1 MKAVRR
7 SLAVLVIVFAL
18 LLLVYFGASRDDT
31 QVPAPP
37 PISADVP
44 LAGATAPSPTELSVG
59 ELRSA
64 LTEACSANGAES
76 VNKDGEQEEIQARI
90 DAFKELRLNLSDS
103 LSASASAEHLHLAAL
118 LSNDP
123 VAQVKLIEQAISR
136 SPSDP
141 FLLWSAV
148 RICSDPVVSPD
159 CPLGDWVQRLIM
171 VDGQNRESWIRIAA
185 NRLAV
190 GEADAALKAM
200 QHAATAAETRIYW
213 TETVEMTERGLAAA
227 GADHPFSERAEM
239 AFGIAATMLPVY
251 SDYTR
256 MCAKQAPLSADWA
269 YGCLGYGELAEN
281 QGKTE
286 TDVAI
291 GRQIQKTAYEALGE
305 LEKAA
310 DVANRLQRHRRERL
324 SADFAHTQ
332 LIDRLL
338 VSNPTMFWAYLAAIR
353 SVGEEAARRKITA
366 DIERIIAQQPDLA
379 CAK

>member
-1 MKAVRR
+1 MVFVA
-7 SLAVLVIVFAL
+7 VFAL
-18 LLLVYFGASRDDT
+18 LLLVYFVASREDA
-31 QVPAPP
+31 QFAAPP

-44 LAGATAPSPTELSVG
+44 LAGATAPSATERAVG

-64 LTEACSANGAES
+64 LTEVCSTSDAESANKNGQRE
-76 VNKDGEQEEIQARI
+76 DIQAQL
-90 DAFKELRLNLSDS
+90 DASKQLRQKLSDS

-123 VAQVKLIEQAISR
+123 VAQVKLIEQAISS

-148 RICSDPVVSPD
+148 RICSDPAVSLD
-159 CPLGDWVQRLIM
+159 CPLGDWEQRLIM

-185 NRLAV
+185 NRLAA
-190 GEADAALKAM
+190 GETDAALRAM
-200 QHAATAAETRIYW
+200 QHAATAAETRSYW

-227 GADHPFSERAEM
+227 GADHPFPERAEM

-256 MCAKQAPLSADWA
+256 MCAKQARLSTDWA
-269 YGCLGYGELAEN
+269 YACLGYGELAEN

-286 TDVAI
+286 IDVAI

-310 DVANRLQRHRRERL
+310 DVANRLQRHSRERL

-338 VSNPTMFWAYLAAIR
+338 VSNPTMFWAYLAATR
-353 SVGEEAARRKITA
+353 SVGEQAARRKITA

>member
-7 SLAVLVIVFAL
+7 SLAVLVVVFAL
-18 LLLVYFGASRDDT
+18 LLLVYFGVSRDDT

-44 LAGATAPSPTELSVG
+44 LAAATAPSPTELSVG

-64 LTEACSANGAES
+64 LTEACSTDGAES

-118 LSNDP
+118 LSNDS
-123 VAQVKLIEQAISR
+123 VARVRLIKRAVSR

-148 RICSDPVVSPD
+148 RICSDPAVSPD
-159 CPLGDWVQRLIM
+159 CPLDDWEQRLIM
-171 VDGQNRESWIRIAA
+171 VDGQNSESWIRIAA
-185 NRLAV
+185 NRFAA

-200 QHAATAAETRIYW
+200 QHAATAAETRSYW

-227 GADHPFSERAEM
+227 GADHPFPERAEM
-239 AFGIAATMLPVY
+239 AFGIAAMMLPVY

-269 YGCLGYGELAEN
+269 YACLGYGELAEN

-286 TDVAI
+286 IDVAI

-310 DVANRLQRHRRERL
+310 EVANRLQRHRQERL

-338 VSNPTMFWAYLAAIR
+338 VSNPTMFWAYLAATR
-353 SVGEEAARRKITA
+353 SVGEQAARRKITA